1 MEIPKGFKNS
11 WKKKKKNTQQTVLP
25 GETSGFVAAS
35 V

>member
-1 MEIPKGFKNS
+1 MEIPNGFKNS
-11 WKKKKKNTQQTVLP
+11 FQKKKKNQTNNVLP